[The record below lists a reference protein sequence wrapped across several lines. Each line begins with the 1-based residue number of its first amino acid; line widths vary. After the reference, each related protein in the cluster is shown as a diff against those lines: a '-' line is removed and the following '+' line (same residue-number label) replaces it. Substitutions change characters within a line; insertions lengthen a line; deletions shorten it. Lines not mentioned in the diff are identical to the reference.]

1 MSSSVNVIP
10 LRRPDL
16 RAPLPEDLLDTIAA
30 ADDLGAAVV
39 EVVTQLTRTPAV
51 DGAEWWTPADDGLS
65 LRLELSAGD
74 TSGARTTISIGPPGT
89 LVLAGE
95 GGAGLEPTIARLRPA
110 LRRRWSEEQ
119 LATHAARLARRNEA
133 LEDCAALVAH
143 DVRASLVYALR
154 SDEPRE
160 GLARAIELVDSILEA
175 VGLDDAG
182 GGGASAADCVHQAVA
197 DLGEVGAEVVTT
209 VTGDVPIPPAALRI
223 VLRNLLANAVAA
235 GAHRVHVSALGGGD
249 RRALVVDDDGVG
261 LGSTDGYATGAGL
274 GVALCRRL
282 LSRFGGLLELKPRA
296 DGGTRAVILVAGA
309 DE

>member
-1 MSSSVNVIP
+1 MYSPANVIP
-10 LRRPDL
+10 
-16 RAPLPEDLLDTIAA
+16 
-30 ADDLGAAVV
+30 V
-39 EVVTQLTRTPAV
+39 
-51 DGAEWWTPADDGLS
+51 PADLDEVHTGL
-65 LRLELSAGD
+65 G
-74 TSGARTTISIGPPGT
+74 
-89 LVLAGE
+89 
-95 GGAGLEPTIARLRPA
+95 PTIAPLDSA
-110 LRRRWSEEQ
+110 LSRRWVEEQ
-119 LATHAARLARRNEA
+119 LAMYAGQLARKNEA
-133 LEDCAALVAH
+133 LEDFAALVAH
-143 DVRASLVYALR
+143 DVRSSLLSALR
-154 SDEPRE
+154 SDDPRE
-160 GLARAIELVDSILEA
+160 GLTRALELVDSILEA
-175 VGLDDAG
+175 EQAG
-182 GGGASAADCVHQAVA
+182 QRDSEFASVAECVQQAVA
-197 DLGEVGAEVVTT
+197 DLGEVRAEVVTT